1 MKYLGMGMTKA
12 LPVSNNHHPVTP
24 LSSIENTQCPTRPF
38 ITLRRTTD
46 EAQTR
51 VQCNGPVLVAIPHA
65 SKV

>member
-24 LSSIENTQCPTRPF
+24 LSSIENTQYPARPF

-51 VQCNGPVLVAIPHA
+51 VHGNGPGFVAIPHRR
-65 SKV
+65 KV